1 MLLPLDLKILASRES
16 EQVEWK
22 ENVADCDSVV
32 ATICA
37 FANDLMNLGGGYVVC
52 GVRET
57 TDEHGF
63 QRQIPIGLT
72 ANRLKEVEGTVL
84 ARCRD
89 RVSPPLTPLVE
100 ELPAETEDR
109 RILVFVVPAT
119 RHAHVFRRDRDE
131 GAYYVRTGRSTRQA
145 RNGVLLQLLARKN
158 EIEVWDRR
166 PCEGATLEDLDLYA
180 LTDTLKRIKLFN
192 PGRGAEV
199 YLSDTEA
206 RSPMVPPLCVREP
219 LTRILRPR
227 NFAMLLFGRNLQ
239 RFVPGAIS
247 FFSQYGA
254 TTRSEPLGE
263 RHELFGTLLDQAGRL
278 VTLLDSLATTL
289 YDKEDPAQPSVLK
302 YPALALREAGINALV
317 HRNYQAVDPM
327 RITAFSDRV
336 EIASPGGLPLGL
348 SVQKLRSGKA
358 TPVWRNQAL
367 AWFFNRLGYAEA
379 EGQGIQTM
387 LESLRSGG
395 CPPPRFEAD
404 EARVI
409 CTIRAHP
416 RAAKIGRRL
425 RGEVAEP

>member
-1 MLLPLDLKILASRES
+1 MVPLDLKVLASRES

-37 FANDLMNLGGGYVVC
+37 FANDHMNLGGGYVVC

-57 TDEHGF
+57 VDEHGF
-63 QRQIPIGLT
+63 QRQIPVGLS
-72 ANRLKEVEGTVL
+72 ASRLKEIEGTVL
-84 ARCRD
+84 TRCRE
-89 RVSPPLTPLVE
+89 RVSPPLTPWVE

-109 RILVFVVPAT
+109 RLLVFVVPAT

-131 GAYYVRTGRSTRQA
+131 GAYYIRVGRSTRQA
-145 RNGVLLQLLARKN
+145 RNGLLLQLLTRKN
-158 EIEVWDRR
+158 EVEAWDRR
-166 PCEGATLEDLDLYA
+166 PCEGATLEDLDIYA
-180 LTDTLKRIKLFN
+180 LTDTLKRIQLFS
-192 PGRGAEV
+192 PERGTEV
-199 YLSDTEA
+199 YLSDTEVL
-206 RSPMVPPLCVREP
+206 SPMVPPLCVREP
-219 LTRILRPR
+219 LTRVLRPR

-289 YDKEDPAQPSVLK
+289 YDKEDMAQPSVLK
-302 YPALALREAGINALV
+302 YPARALREAVINALV
-317 HRNYQAVDPM
+317 HRNYQMVDPL
-327 RITAFSDRV
+327 RVTAFSDRV
-336 EIASPGGLPLGL
+336 EIVSPGALPLGMT
-348 SVQKLRSGKA
+348 VQRLRSGKA

-387 LESLRSGG
+387 LESLRASG

-404 EARVI
+404 EARVT
-409 CTIRAHP
+409 CTVKAHP
-416 RAAKIGRRL
+416 RAAKVGRRL
-425 RGEVAEP
+425 REQAE